1 MLLYLLKS
9 TACLAIFLLFYKWVL
24 EKEQMHQLK
33 RFYLLGALCCSF
45 CIPLITF
52 TYYVSPKPITVI
64 DPQGL
69 VMETTASNDASYL
82 LTLLWSI
89 YGLGVLL
96 FGIRFI
102 KNLWSI
108 RHSIKANETIA
119 QSGFLYVLLKAATV
133 PHTFFNYIFL
143 NTDHYKNDQIP
154 AEVLLHEQ
162 AHAKQKHSIDILC
175 IEIIQVLFWFNPL
188 LYFIKKAIKLNHE
201 FLADEAVLNQGTD
214 TKQYQE
220 LLLASSSGAHQF
232 QLANAINYSS
242 IKKRFT
248 VMKTQTSRR
257 TVVLRSLLLLPL
269 FSLLLLSFSSKE
281 TIVRTPN
288 ESAIDFQEGVPKK
301 LVAEY
306 NKLAQKYHDQLK
318 SGNIFVKKEEL
329 ERMEAIYK
337 LMSPKQRKNAVA
349 FPIHLPPP
357 PEGGRTWT
365 SAAPKAPKPPKAPKR
380 VKRVAPESAHRLPP
394 PPPPPTPLEGIN
406 NMAKKGATFFYNGKK
421 ITANEARQIAKK
433 NKSINVW
440 MKRSTNGKPSV
451 ELSDNPIIVD

>member
-9 TACLAIFLLFYKWVL
+9 TACLSIFLLFYKWVL

-52 TYYVSPKPITVI
+52 TYYINPEPITEVN
-64 DPQGL
+64 PQGL
-69 VMETTASNDASYL
+69 VMETSASDGTSYL
-82 LTLLWSI
+82 PTLLWSV
-89 YGLGVLL
+89 YGLGVLV

-102 KNLWSI
+102 KNLLSI
-108 RHSIKANETIA
+108 RYSIKTNETIA
-119 QSGFLYVLLKAATV
+119 QSSFLYVLLKAATV

-162 AHAKQKHSIDILC
+162 AHAKQKHSIDILF

-301 LVAEY
+301 LLTEY
-306 NKLAQKYHDQLK
+306 NKLAQKYHEQLK
-318 SGNIFVKKEEL
+318 SGNIFIKKEEL

-337 LMSPKQRKNAVA
+337 LMSPKQRKSAVA
-349 FPIHLPPP
+349 FPVNLPPP
-357 PEGGRTWT
+357 PKEGRTWT
-365 SAAPKAPKPPKAPKR
+365 PADPKAPKPPKPPKPG
-380 VKRVAPESAHRLPP
+380 KRVAPESAHRLPP

-451 ELSDNPIIVD
+451 ELSDN